1 MSDAASQ
8 TPDGRKTR
16 APGERARSLGGDQ
29 RGAYQVEYLAVLVL
43 VSLVTALAIATVAV
57 PLVLYHGDVR
67 EAVTSTVP

>member
-1 MSDAASQ
+1 MSQ
-8 TPDGRKTR
+8 RHKTR
-16 APGERARSLGGDQ
+16 RPTASAPSLRRDQ

-57 PLVLYHGDVR
+57 PLVLYHLAIR